1 MSRKK
6 KWISIILVI
15 ASLSI
20 CVIAFKSYVKIETL
34 GKKNEKKD
42 TITIKAN
49 YKEGRLYPMINI
61 IEDTK
66 SITLQIDGLE
76 KESDLK
82 IVNPKSGETINVN
95 EGKIT
100 LNNIILKDINYGILL
115 NSDLVGI
122 IRSVENKEDIDEE
135 ALSEEIYEG
144 LKCAL

>member
-1 MSRKK
+1 MSIKNK
-6 KWISIILVI
+6 SIIIILVI
-15 ASLSI
+15 TSLIISMT
-20 CVIAFKSYVKIETL
+20 AFKSYMKIEGS
-34 GKKNEKKD
+34 GKKNEKQD
-42 TITIKAN
+42 SITIKAN

-82 IVNPKSGETINVN
+82 IIDPKSGETINVN
-95 EGKIT
+95 DGKIT
-100 LNNIILKDINYGILL
+100 LNNIIVKDINYGILL
-115 NSDLVGI
+115 NNDLVGVM
-122 IRSVENKEDIDEE
+122 RAVENKEDIDEE

>member
-1 MSRKK
+1 MSIKNK
-6 KWISIILVI
+6 SIIIILVI
-15 ASLSI
+15 TSLIISMT
-20 CVIAFKSYVKIETL
+20 AFKSYMKIEGS
-34 GKKNEKKD
+34 GKKNEKQD
-42 TITIKAN
+42 SITIKAN

-100 LNNIILKDINYGILL
+100 LNNIIVKDINYGILL

>member
-6 KWISIILVI
+6 KSILIILVVV
-15 ASLSI
+15 SLSI
-20 CVIAFKSYVKIETL
+20 VGIAFKSYIKTEES
-34 GKKNEKKD
+34 GKKNAKQD
-42 TITIKAN
+42 SVLIKVN

-66 SITLQIDGLE
+66 SVTVQIDGLE
-76 KESDLK
+76 KESDIK

-95 EGKIT
+95 DRKIT
-100 LNNIILKDINYGILL
+100 LNNIIVKDINYGVLI
-115 NSDLVGI
+115 NNDLVGI
-122 IRSVENKEDIDEE
+122 IRSVEDKENIDEE

>member
-1 MSRKK
+1 MSIKNK
-6 KWISIILVI
+6 SIIIILVI
-15 ASLSI
+15 TSLIISMT
-20 CVIAFKSYVKIETL
+20 AFKSYIKIEGS
-34 GKKNEKKD
+34 GKKNEKQD
-42 TITIKAN
+42 SITIKAN

-61 IEDTK
+61 IEDMK

-100 LNNIILKDINYGILL
+100 LNNIIVKDINYGILL

>member
-1 MSRKK
+1 MSANKK
-6 KWISIILVI
+6 SVLIILVI
-15 ASLSI
+15 IFLGI
-20 CVIAFKSYVKIETL
+20 GVVAFKSYMKTGNLE
-34 GKKNEKKD
+34 KKNEKKD
-42 TITIKAN
+42 SITIKAN

-66 SITLQIDGLE
+66 SITLQIDGVE

-82 IVNPKSGETINVN
+82 IINPESNETIDVN
-95 EGKIT
+95 DRKIT

-115 NSDLVGI
+115 NNDLVGI
-122 IRSVENKEDIDEE
+122 IRAVENKEDIDEE

>member
-1 MSRKK
+1 MSIKNK
-6 KWISIILVI
+6 SIIIILVI
-15 ASLSI
+15 TSLIISMT
-20 CVIAFKSYVKIETL
+20 AFKSYIKIEGS
-34 GKKNEKKD
+34 GKKNEKQD
-42 TITIKAN
+42 SITIKAN

-100 LNNIILKDINYGILL
+100 LNNIIVKDINYGILL